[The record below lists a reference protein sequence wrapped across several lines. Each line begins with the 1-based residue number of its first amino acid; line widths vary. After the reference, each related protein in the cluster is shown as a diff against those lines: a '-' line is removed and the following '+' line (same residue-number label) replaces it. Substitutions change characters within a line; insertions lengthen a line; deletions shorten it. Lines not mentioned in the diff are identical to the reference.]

1 MGSMPAE
8 QSINTSIMAL
18 KPINVQQRITEKSVK
33 VSDIDIKKNSLS
45 GDVIDGGT
53 ITNFSSTG
61 IKDLSNQNQIEVTDE
76 TTNIYND
83 LFVRGK
89 INCQTLQYNRAQ
101 VPVLDVS
108 EALRIDGNEVL
119 WKKTLGKSVKES
131 SLTKVGVLENLQV
144 KDTLY
149 VADGRVGINTTVP
162 SKTFAVDAEGVEIV
176 IGSDDATGFVGT
188 HEARPFAISTDDVKR
203 IVIATD
209 GKVTFEKDINVKGR
223 LGIGIQNPE
232 QDLEIAGNL
241 AFQNRIFSSASGIPT
256 TGTWTRGSIVWNS
269 EPNMGEV
276 LGWIC
281 IKGGQ
286 PGAWRPFGHIN

>member
-1 MGSMPAE
+1 
-8 QSINTSIMAL
+8 MAL
-18 KPINVQQRITEKSVK
+18 KPINIQPTITEKSVR
-33 VSDIDIKKNSLS
+33 VSDIDLKKNSIS

-53 ITNFSSTG
+53 ITNFASTG
-61 IKDLSNQNQIEVTDE
+61 IKDSATKKLLEITDE
-76 TTNIYND
+76 VTNIYND
-83 LFVRGK
+83 VFIRGK

-101 VPVLDVS
+101 VPVLDVK

-119 WKKTLGKSVKES
+119 WRTKLGKSVKES

-144 KDTLY
+144 KDVLY
-149 VADGRVGINTTVP
+149 VADSRVGINTTVP
-162 SKTFAVDAEGVEIV
+162 SKTFAVDAQGVEIV

-188 HEARPFAISTDDVKR
+188 HEARPFAISTDDTKR
-203 IVIATD
+203 IVVATD
-209 GKVTFEKDINVKGR
+209 GKVSFEKDVNVKGR

-232 QDLEIAGNL
+232 QDLEVAGNI

-256 TGTWTRGSIVWNS
+256 TGTWTKGSIVWNS
-269 EPNMGEV
+269 EPDMGEV

>member
-1 MGSMPAE
+1 M
-8 QSINTSIMAL
+8 TL

-33 VSDIDIKKNSLS
+33 VSDIDLKKNSLS
-45 GDVIDGGT
+45 GDLIDGGK
-53 ITNFSSTG
+53 ITNFSSTS
-61 IKDLSNQNQIEVTDE
+61 IKDLGTQEQIEITDDA
-76 TTNIYND
+76 TNIYND
-83 LFVRGK
+83 VFIRGK

-101 VPVLDVS
+101 VPVLDVN
-108 EALRIDGNEVL
+108 EALRIDGNEVI
-119 WKKTLGKSVKES
+119 WKTKLGKSVKES
-131 SLTKVGVLENLQV
+131 SLTKLGILDHLQV
-144 KDTLY
+144 KETLY

-162 SKTFAVDAEGVEIV
+162 SKTFAVDAEGIEVV
-176 IGSDDATGFVGT
+176 IGSNDATGFVGT
-188 HEARPFAISTDDVKR
+188 HGAKPFAISTDDTKR
-203 IVIATD
+203 IIVATD
-209 GKVTFEKDINVKGR
+209 GKVSFEKDVNVKGK

-232 QDLEIAGNL
+232 QDLEVAGNI

-269 EPNMGEV
+269 EPDMGEV

>member
-1 MGSMPAE
+1 M
-8 QSINTSIMAL
+8 TL

-45 GDVIDGGT
+45 GDAIHGGT

-61 IKDLSNQNQIEVTDE
+61 IRDSANQNQIEITDE
-76 TTNIYND
+76 TTNVYND

-89 INCQTLQYNRAQ
+89 INCQTLQYNKAQ

-131 SLTKVGVLENLQV
+131 SLTRVGVLENLQV

-188 HEARPFAISTDDVKR
+188 HEARPFAISTDDTKR
-203 IVIATD
+203 IVVATD
-209 GKVTFEKDINVKGR
+209 GKVSFEKDVNVKGR

-232 QDLEIAGNL
+232 QDLEVAGNI

-256 TGTWTRGSIVWNS
+256 TGTWTKGSIVWNS
-269 EPNMGEV
+269 EPDMGEV

>member
-1 MGSMPAE
+1 MD
-8 QSINTSIMAL
+8 QSINTLIMAL
-18 KPINVQQRITEKSVK
+18 KPINIQQKITAKSVK
-33 VSDIDIKKNSLS
+33 VSDIDFKKDSIS
-45 GDVIDGGT
+45 GDVINGGT

-61 IKDLSNQNQIEVTDE
+61 IKDSATYNILEIADDV
-76 TTNIYND
+76 TNINND
-83 LFVRGK
+83 VFIQGK

-101 VPVLDVS
+101 VPVLDVK
-108 EALRIDGNEVL
+108 EALRIDGNEVV
-119 WKKTLGKSVKES
+119 WRTKLGKSVKES

-188 HEARPFAISTDDVKR
+188 HEARPFAISTDDTKR
-203 IVIATD
+203 IVVATN
-209 GKVTFEKDINVKGR
+209 GKVSFEKDVNVKGR
-223 LGIGIQNPE
+223 LGVGIQNPDH
-232 QDLEIAGNL
+232 DLEVAGNI

-256 TGTWTRGSIVWNS
+256 TGTWTKGSIVWNS
-269 EPNMGEV
+269 EPDIGEV

-286 PGAWRPFGHIN
+286 PGAWRSFGHIN

>member
-1 MGSMPAE
+1 V
-8 QSINTSIMAL
+8 IN
-18 KPINVQQRITEKSVK
+18 
-33 VSDIDIKKNSLS
+33 
-45 GDVIDGGT
+45 GGT

-61 IKDLSNQNQIEVTDE
+61 IKDSATHNILEIADDV
-76 TTNIYND
+76 TNINND
-83 LFVRGK
+83 VFIQGK

-101 VPVLDVS
+101 VPVLDVK
-108 EALRIDGNEVL
+108 EALRIDGNEVV
-119 WKKTLGKSVKES
+119 WRTKLGKSVKES

-188 HEARPFAISTDDVKR
+188 HEARPFAISTDDTKR
-203 IVIATD
+203 IVVATN
-209 GKVTFEKDINVKGR
+209 GKVSFEKDVNVKGR
-223 LGIGIQNPE
+223 LGVGIQNPDH
-232 QDLEIAGNL
+232 DLEVAGNI

-256 TGTWTRGSIVWNS
+256 TGTWTKGSIVWNS
-269 EPNMGEV
+269 EPDIGEV

-286 PGAWRPFGHIN
+286 PGAWRSFGHIN

>member
-1 MGSMPAE
+1 MD
-8 QSINTSIMAL
+8 QSINTLIMAL
-18 KPINVQQRITEKSVK
+18 KPINIQQKITAKSVK
-33 VSDIDIKKNSLS
+33 VSDIDFKKDSIS
-45 GDVIDGGT
+45 GDVINGGT

-61 IKDLSNQNQIEVTDE
+61 IKDSATHNILEIADDV
-76 TTNIYND
+76 TNINND
-83 LFVRGK
+83 VFIQGK

-101 VPVLDVS
+101 VPVLDVK
-108 EALRIDGNEVL
+108 EALRIDGNEVV
-119 WKKTLGKSVKES
+119 WRTKLGKSVKES

-188 HEARPFAISTDDVKR
+188 HEARPFAISTDDTKR
-203 IVIATD
+203 IVVATN
-209 GKVTFEKDINVKGR
+209 GKVSFEKDVNVKGR
-223 LGIGIQNPE
+223 LGVGIQNPDH
-232 QDLEIAGNL
+232 DLEVAGNI

-256 TGTWTRGSIVWNS
+256 TGTWTKGSIVWNS
-269 EPNMGEV
+269 EPDIGEV

-286 PGAWRPFGHIN
+286 PGAWRSFGHIN

>member
-1 MGSMPAE
+1 
-8 QSINTSIMAL
+8 MAL

-119 WKKTLGKSVKES
+119 WKKKLGKSVKES

-144 KDTLY
+144 KDTFY

-232 QDLEIAGNL
+232 QDLEVAGNL

-269 EPNMGEV
+269 EPDMGEV

>member
-1 MGSMPAE
+1 
-8 QSINTSIMAL
+8 MAL
-18 KPINVQQRITEKSVK
+18 KPINIQQKITAKSVK
-33 VSDIDIKKNSLS
+33 VSDIDFKKDSIS
-45 GDVIDGGT
+45 GDVINGGT

-61 IKDLSNQNQIEVTDE
+61 IKDSATHNILEIADDV
-76 TTNIYND
+76 TNINND
-83 LFVRGK
+83 VFIQGK

-101 VPVLDVS
+101 VPVLDVK
-108 EALRIDGNEVL
+108 EALRIDGNEVV
-119 WKKTLGKSVKES
+119 WRTKLGKSVKES

-188 HEARPFAISTDDVKR
+188 HEARPFAISTDDTKR
-203 IVIATD
+203 IVVATN
-209 GKVTFEKDINVKGR
+209 GKVSFEKDVNVKGR
-223 LGIGIQNPE
+223 LGVGIQNPDH
-232 QDLEIAGNL
+232 DLEVAGNI

-256 TGTWTRGSIVWNS
+256 TGTWTKGSIVWNS
-269 EPNMGEV
+269 EPDIGEV

-286 PGAWRPFGHIN
+286 PGAWRSFGHIN

>member
-1 MGSMPAE
+1 MD
-8 QSINTSIMAL
+8 QSINTLIMAL
-18 KPINVQQRITEKSVK
+18 KPINIQQKITAKSVK
-33 VSDIDIKKNSLS
+33 VSDIDFKKDSIS
-45 GDVIDGGT
+45 GDVINGGT

-61 IKDLSNQNQIEVTDE
+61 IKDSATHNILEIADDV
-76 TTNIYND
+76 TNINND
-83 LFVRGK
+83 VFIQGK

-101 VPVLDVS
+101 VPVLDVK
-108 EALRIDGNEVL
+108 EALRIDGNEVV
-119 WKKTLGKSVKES
+119 WRTKLGKSVKES

-188 HEARPFAISTDDVKR
+188 HEARPFAISTDDTKR
-203 IVIATD
+203 IVVATN
-209 GKVTFEKDINVKGR
+209 GKVSFEKDVNVKGR
-223 LGIGIQNPE
+223 LGVGIQNPDH
-232 QDLEIAGNL
+232 DLEVAGNI

-256 TGTWTRGSIVWNS
+256 TGTWTKGSIVWNS
-269 EPNMGEV
+269 APDTGEV

-286 PGAWRPFGHIN
+286 PGAWRSFGHIN